1 MDQEELNGLYEDTER
16 DPKYH
21 QDEDKDNYED
31 AEEANDTQDMK
42 MQHPEEDM
50 VLYDYEDKNGDV
62 INEEEFDWELV

>member
-42 MQHPEEDM
+42 M
-50 VLYDYEDKNGDV
+50 
-62 INEEEFDWELV
+62 